1 MACLRRSQWSPKTF
15 SHYNK
20 AKQAPH
26 AGSTCCVPRLS
37 AAWLLAAHLTL
48 GGASAC
54 LATTLERPVQP
65 LHCSAVGLAPFHND
79 SFHNSC
85 GNPC

>member
-15 SHYNK
+15 NRYNK
-20 AKQAPH
+20 AKQAPQ

-65 LHCSAVGLAPFHND
+65 LHSALALSEDSATAPFHIV
-79 SFHNSC
+79 S
-85 GNPC
+85 